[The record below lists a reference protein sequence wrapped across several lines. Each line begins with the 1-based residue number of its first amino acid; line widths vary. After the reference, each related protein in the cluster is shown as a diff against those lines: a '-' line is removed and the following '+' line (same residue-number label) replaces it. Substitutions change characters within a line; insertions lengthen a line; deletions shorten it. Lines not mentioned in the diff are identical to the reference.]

1 MHRRVSLLHALP
13 LRALPLRALPR
24 RAARSHVLALLAAI
38 TLAGCGSS
46 SDSPATP
53 TEGTEGTTPEG
64 ATGEGATP
72 SEGAGEGTSEGA
84 TPSTTGRPSEATG
97 TARVRYAL
105 ARHVARAELRQ
116 GQTLVIDMGVP
127 GAAKYTIGG
136 WRTRVGANV
145 SESPAGQ
152 APASASVIENVT
164 GFVILPSD
172 APGPRTLRMRARAVG
187 DGRLT
192 VYVDGE
198 TVGLAR
204 LPTDGTY
211 ATIQMTL
218 PAERLRVGE
227 NMLQLR
233 VPQTGVLAR
242 PASEGGTISNAGVLI
257 DWLRLGPAIDDGGSD
272 PHGDD
277 APPAPQ
283 ALASVDGQHARLA
296 IPDGWTLGYTMEIP
310 EGARLRGVAEGE
322 GHIEVIAQRDGRE
335 ALPVGRIS
343 AGRFDL
349 DLGTLAGSITR
360 LDLRASGSV
369 RLTDPSVVTLDAR
382 PPAQRPTIRNVLIY
396 LTDTLRADKLH
407 PYRADSRVRT
417 PALDGWA
424 SGAAVML
431 RGHGQENWTKPS
443 VATLLSG
450 LFPWE
455 HHATTED
462 AAVPAEVQLLSERLG
477 REFHSGAF
485 IANGFC
491 SDRFGFRQGWNTFR
505 NYIREGLRTQAQF
518 VAADVIGWLDARPQ
532 DKPFFLYVHTVDP
545 HVPYLP
551 PADLLALYDPDPY
564 DGPVDFN
571 RDRELLEH
579 IKSGSQRV
587 NERDRVRLEALYDG
601 EITYHDTHFGSIIEA
616 LERRGLAEETIVVFT
631 ADHGE
636 EFFDH
641 GSVGHGHSVY
651 EELIN
656 VPLIVRIPGVTDGG
670 VRLDDSVGL
679 VDVLPTIYEAMGR
692 PIPDDLSGE
701 SFLPLLLGQTADAP
715 RVAVT
720 GFMEGWRA
728 VNVGRL
734 KLIQRTERRV
744 ILHDLVEDP
753 REQTDVSAERPIA
766 VRYARGVLGLHLAGV
781 ERPSRRRAAIGQ
793 QRIEIDAETQAQLE
807 ALGYVGGS
815 RAGVASPEE

>member
-1 MHRRVSLLHALP
+1 MIDRRTLLL
-13 LRALPLRALPR
+13 
-24 RAARSHVLALLAAI
+24 V
-38 TLAGCGSS
+38 TAGLCACGSS
-46 SDSPATP
+46 SDAPPAVSPPAQGTGAVTPTGAEPAGSTTESPAGEGERAPATP
-53 TEGTEGTTPEG
+53 TG
-64 ATGEGATP
+64 AP
-72 SEGAGEGTSEGA
+72 
-84 TPSTTGRPSEATG
+84 
-97 TARVRYAL
+97 RVRYAL

-116 GQTLVIDMGVP
+116 GRTLVLDMGVP

-136 WRTRVGANV
+136 WRTRVGASV
-145 SESPAGQ
+145 LERPEGQ
-152 APASASVIENVT
+152 PTASASVLENVT
-164 GFVILPSD
+164 GFVIVPSD

-204 LPTDGTY
+204 LPTDGSY
-211 ATIQMTL
+211 ATVQLTI
-218 PAERLRVGE
+218 PAERLHVGE
-227 NMLQLR
+227 NMVQLR
-233 VPQTGVLAR
+233 VPQTGVLPRA
-242 PASEGGTISNAGVLI
+242 ASEGGPITQAGVLV
-257 DWLRLGPAIDDGGSD
+257 DWIRLGPALEEGATD

-277 APPAPQ
+277 APPSPESLA
-283 ALASVDGQHARLA
+283 ALDGAHARLS
-296 IPDGWTLGYTMEIP
+296 IPDGWTLGYAMELP

-322 GHIEVIAQRDGRE
+322 GHIELLAARDGQPE
-335 ALPVGRIS
+335 TPIGRIT
-343 AGRFDL
+343 AGAFDVS
-349 DLGTLAGSITR
+349 LGALSGSIAR

-382 PPAQRPTIRNVLIY
+382 PVAARPTIRNVLVY

-407 PYRADSRVRT
+407 PYRESSRVRT
-417 PALDGWA
+417 PSLDSWA
-424 SGAAVML
+424 RGAAVML

-462 AAVPAEVQLLSERLG
+462 AAVPSDVQLLSERLG

-491 SDRFGFRQGWNTFR
+491 SDRFGFRQGWDTFR
-505 NYIREGLRTQAQF
+505 NYIREGQRTQAQF
-518 VAADVIGWLDARPQ
+518 VAADVLGWLDARPQ
-532 DKPFFLYVHTVDP
+532 DRPFFLYVHTVDP

-551 PADLLALYDPDPY
+551 PDEMLALYDPSPY
-564 DGPVDFN
+564 EGPVDFN

-579 IKSGSQRV
+579 VKSGSQPLSD
-587 NERDRVRLEALYDG
+587 RDRVRLEALYDG
-601 EITYHDTHFGSIIEA
+601 EITYHDVHFGSIMEG
-616 LERRGLAEETIVVFT
+616 LERRGLAENTIVVFT

-656 VPLIVRIPGVTDGG
+656 VPLIVRVPGVTDGG
-670 VRLDDSVGL
+670 VRLEDSVGL
-679 VDVLPTIYEAMGR
+679 VDVLPTIYDALGR
-692 PIPDDLSGE
+692 EIPEDLSGE
-701 SFLPLLLGQTADAP
+701 SFLPLLLGETADAP

-744 ILHDLVEDP
+744 MLHDLVEDP
-753 REQTDVSAERPIA
+753 DERTDVAAERPIA
-766 VRYARGVLGLHLAGV
+766 VRYARGLLGLHLAGV
-781 ERPSRRRAAIGQ
+781 ERPSRARRAIREERLQ
-793 QRIEIDAETQAQLE
+793 IDEETRRQLE
-807 ALGYVGGS
+807 ELGYAGAS
-815 RAGVASPEE
+815 RAGVPQPEE

>member
-1 MHRRVSLLHALP
+1 MIDR
-13 LRALPLRALPR
+13 RALL
-24 RAARSHVLALLAAI
+24 LLAAG
-38 TLAGCGSS
+38 LCACGSS
-46 SDSPATP
+46 SDTPPATATP
-53 TEGTEGTTPEG
+53 TEGTTTPEEG
-64 ATGEGATP
+64 ETAPPATTESPSGEGDHATTTTP
-72 SEGAGEGTSEGA
+72 SAPRGT
-84 TPSTTGRPSEATG
+84 P
-97 TARVRYAL
+97 RVRYAL
-105 ARHVARAELRQ
+105 ARHVPRAELRQ
-116 GQTLVIDMGVP
+116 DDTLVLDMGVP

-136 WRTRVGANV
+136 WRTRVGASV
-145 SESPAGQ
+145 HERPAGQ
-152 APASASVIENVT
+152 PEASASVIENVT
-164 GFVILPSD
+164 GFVIVPSD
-172 APGPRTLRMRARAVG
+172 APGPRTLRMRARALG

-211 ATIQMTL
+211 GVVEITI
-218 PAERLRVGE
+218 PAERLHVGE
-227 NMLQLR
+227 NMVQLR
-233 VPQTGVLAR
+233 IPQTGVLPR
-242 PASEGGTISNAGVLI
+242 PASEGGAISNAGVLI
-257 DWLRLGPAIDDGGSD
+257 DWIRLGPATD
-272 PHGDD
+272 PH
-277 APPAPQ
+277 ASEQPPSPET
-283 ALASVDGQHARLA
+283 LATVDGSHARLS

-310 EGARLRGVAEGE
+310 DGARLRGVAEGE
-322 GHIEVIAQRDGRE
+322 GHVEVLALRDGHE
-335 ALPVGRIS
+335 PTSVGRIA
-343 AGRFDL
+343 AGSFDL
-349 DLGTLAGSITR
+349 DLDALAGSIAR
-360 LDLRASGSV
+360 LDLRASGEL
-369 RLTDPSVVTLDAR
+369 RLTDPTVVTLDGR
-382 PPAQRPTIRNVLIY
+382 PTATRPTIRNVLVY

-407 PYRADSRVRT
+407 PYRPESRVRT
-417 PALDGWA
+417 PNFDSWA
-424 SGAAVML
+424 HGAAVMM

-462 AAVPAEVQLLSERLG
+462 AVLPADVQLLSERLG

-491 SDRFGFRQGWNTFR
+491 SDRFGFRQGWDTFR
-505 NYIREGLRTQAQF
+505 NYVREGERNQAQF
-518 VAADVIGWLDARPQ
+518 VAADVLSWLDERPQ
-532 DKPFFLYVHTVDP
+532 DEPFFLYVHTVDP

-551 PADLLALYDPDPY
+551 PEEMLALYDPNPY

-579 IKSGSQRV
+579 VKSGSLQV
-587 NERDRVRLEALYDG
+587 NERDREHLEALYDG
-601 EITYHDTHFGSIIEA
+601 EITYHDVHFGSIMEG
-616 LERRGLAEETIVVFT
+616 LERRGLAESTIVVFT

-656 VPLIVRIPGVTDGG
+656 VPLVVRVPGVTDEG

-679 VDVLPTIYEAMGR
+679 VDVLPTIYDALGR

-744 ILHDLVEDP
+744 MLHDLVEDP
-753 REQTDVSAERPIA
+753 DELTDVSADRPIA
-766 VRYARGVLGLHLAGV
+766 VRYARGLLGLHLAGV
-781 ERPSRRRAAIGQ
+781 ERPSRQRAAIREEHLQ
-793 QRIEIDAETQAQLE
+793 IDAETRRQLE
-807 ALGYVGGS
+807 ELGYAGAS
-815 RAGVASPEE
+815 RAGVAQPH

>member
-1 MHRRVSLLHALP
+1 VIDR
-13 LRALPLRALPR
+13 RAL
-24 RAARSHVLALLAAI
+24 LLV
-38 TLAGCGSS
+38 TAGLCTCGSS
-46 SDSPATP
+46 SDTPPATAP
-53 TEGTEGTTPEG
+53 TGASPETPTGTEPATTTTESPSAEG
-64 ATGEGATP
+64 DREAARPTGSP
-72 SEGAGEGTSEGA
+72 
-84 TPSTTGRPSEATG
+84 
-97 TARVRYAL
+97 RVRYAL
-105 ARHVARAELRQ
+105 ARHVPRAELRQ
-116 GQTLVIDMGVP
+116 GETLVLDMGVP
-127 GAAKYTIGG
+127 GSAKYTIGG
-136 WRTRVGANV
+136 WRTRVGASVN
-145 SESPAGQ
+145 ERPEGQPA
-152 APASASVIENVT
+152 ASSSVIENVT
-164 GFVILPSD
+164 GFVIVPSD
-172 APGPRTLRMRARAVG
+172 VPGPRTLRMRARALG

-211 ATIQMTL
+211 ATVELTI
-218 PAERLRVGE
+218 PAERLHVGE
-227 NMLQLR
+227 NMVQLR
-233 VPQTGVLAR
+233 IPQTGVLAR
-242 PASEGGTISNAGVLI
+242 PASEGGAITNAGVLI
-257 DWLRLGPAIDDGGSD
+257 DWIRLGPALEEGATD

-277 APPAPQ
+277 APPAPES
-283 ALASVDGQHARLA
+283 LAAVDGAHARLS

-310 EGARLRGVAEGE
+310 DGARLRGVAEGE
-322 GHIEVIAQRDGRE
+322 GHIELVAARDGQQ
-335 ALPVGRIS
+335 ATSIGRIT

-349 DLGTLAGSITR
+349 DLDALAGSIAR
-360 LDLRASGSV
+360 LDLRASGSIQ
-369 RLTDPSVVTLDAR
+369 LTDPSVVTLDAR
-382 PPAQRPTIRNVLIY
+382 PVATRPTIHNVLVY

-407 PYRADSRVRT
+407 PYRESSRVRT
-417 PALDGWA
+417 PSLDSWA
-424 SGAAVML
+424 AGAAVML

-462 AAVPAEVQLLSERLG
+462 AAVPNDVQLLSERLG

-491 SDRFGFRQGWNTFR
+491 SDRFGFRQGWDTFR

-518 VAADVIGWLDARPQ
+518 VAADVLGWLDARPQ
-532 DKPFFLYVHTVDP
+532 DQPFFLYVHTVDP

-551 PADLLALYDPDPY
+551 PDEMLALYDPNPY
-564 DGPVDFN
+564 EGPVDFN

-579 IKSGSQRV
+579 VKSGSQPLT
-587 NERDRVRLEALYDG
+587 ERDRVRLEALYDG
-601 EITYHDTHFGSIIEA
+601 EITYHDVHFGSIMEG
-616 LERRGLAEETIVVFT
+616 LERRGLADDTIVIFT

-679 VDVLPTIYEAMGR
+679 VDVLPTIYDALGR
-692 PIPDDLSGE
+692 EIPDDLSGE
-701 SFLPLLLGQTADAP
+701 SFLPLLLGETADAP

-744 ILHDLVEDP
+744 MLHDLVEDP
-753 REQTDVSAERPIA
+753 DELTDVAESRPIA
-766 VRYARGVLGLHLAGV
+766 VRYARGLLGLHLAGV
-781 ERPSRRRAAIGQ
+781 ERPSRRRTTIREERLQ
-793 QRIEIDAETQAQLE
+793 IDEATRRQLE
-807 ALGYVGGS
+807 ELGYAGAS
-815 RAGVASPEE
+815 RAGVAQPEE